1 MAPFLD
7 PGSIIYENPEKYGF
21 TRLYSTLRE
30 HKEALYQPS
39 WKLYLSYHTD
49 WMTRDQVAETT
60 YEAMIRLNQL
70 KMDVGITSV
79 SHGEKVNYGLSMAR
93 DIMRSIDDI
102 IASTSDPVDRQ
113 SKYDSLKLE
122 IDEAKKSTI
131 LAKRELRM
139 PGLAGIRFTGAV
151 KYLLKYLG
159 LS

>member
-1 MAPFLD
+1 
-7 PGSIIYENPEKYGF
+7 
-21 TRLYSTLRE
+21 
-30 HKEALYQPS
+30 
-39 WKLYLSYHTD
+39 
-49 WMTRDQVAETT
+49 
-60 YEAMIRLNQL
+60 
-70 KMDVGITSV
+70 
-79 SHGEKVNYGLSMAR
+79 LSMAR
-93 DIMRSIDDI
+93 DIMRRIDDI
-102 IASTSDPVDRQ
+102 IVSTSDPVDRQ